1 MQSMGKSF
9 RHELRV
15 TLVLLGAVLA
25 LGRFAPGVEA
35 QDPAAPV
42 GDRRTNR
49 ADYRIEATVDD
60 ATRHLDG
67 RETLT
72 WTNRSGE
79 GVQDLWFHLYLNAF
93 SNNRST
99 HLTESKGLLR
109 GHKKTEGWGWQRV
122 RSVVVRDAAGAEHD
136 VSETFRYRWP
146 DTEPNEDRT
155 VFSVDLPFEVADGE
169 SIEVDIVWES
179 MLPRVRRRTGVKGDF
194 IYCAQWFPKLGVYE
208 GGRGWNCHQ
217 FHMNTEFY
225 SNYGHYDVTL
235 KLPEKYYDAEND
247 VVKVGASGVLE
258 KSEVVGGQ
266 LVVQFL
272 APSLADRNRPD
283 STGRLPKIHDFAW
296 TADPDYV
303 VTEKPFRFS
312 EWASRDGLQTEVE
325 RVYRTLGRDRRDVIG
340 EDVIVRLMI
349 QPERANQTNRH
360 FEATAATLFYYGL
373 WFGPYPYQQVTV
385 VDPAWGAR
393 AAGGM
398 EYPTIFT
405 CGSRL
410 FTRPAHYTPE
420 GVTVHECGH
429 QFWYGLVGNNE
440 PEAAWLDEGLNSYT
454 DSEVLF
460 RHYGPSVSS
469 TDYLRIPID
478 GVRLVEPPG
487 SGRDAFGKIIT
498 GRDIPI
504 PFLDTRLS
512 PLAGGGLLDFFRDQP
527 FLSQAPQHTDPRWGD
542 RTSFMRD
549 PGRDPVTT
557 SAWQYVDSTSYRVN
571 SYPRP
576 AVLLRSLP
584 GVVGH
589 DKFLKGMRHYAE
601 TWRYRH
607 PYPED
612 FFQAFI
618 EGSGEDVQWY
628 FDELFQGT
636 GTVDW
641 SVTVSQTQEDEVRGV
656 FQDEGTGEFI
666 PTPDPDSDV
675 DSEGVTDEGTDDSG
689 EPEGPVESG
698 GEPGEDSAEEA
709 PQDMA
714 ESEGSEPEESV
725 DVDTDARI
733 APQPGD
739 APRNQIEI
747 LVAREGEIRLPLDV
761 EIEYEDGE
769 REIVSWS
776 REAQLNQRWLAI
788 ERLDTRRVVAVRID
802 PARDYY
808 IDLDMSNNQWF
819 DAVDN
824 IAPLRWSERVF
835 SQVAHTLRWYSAIG
849 G

>member
-9 RHELRV
+9 RQELRI
-15 TLVLLGAVLA
+15 LLGVLGTVLA
-25 LGRFAPGVEA
+25 MGQLAHGQE
-35 QDPAAPV
+35 

-72 WTNRSGE
+72 WTNHSGE
-79 GVQDLWFHLYLNAF
+79 GVRDLWFHLYLNAF

-122 RSVVVRDAAGAEHD
+122 RSVHVRDSEGEEHD

-146 DTEPNEDRT
+146 DTEPNDDRT

-169 SIEVDIVWES
+169 AIEVDIVWES
-179 MLPRVRRRTGVKGDF
+179 VLPRVRRRTGVKGDF

-283 STGRLPKIHDFAW
+283 STGRMPMIHDFAW

-325 RVYRTLGRDRRDVIG
+325 RVYRTLDRDRRDVIG
-340 EDVIVRLMI
+340 EDVMVRLMI

-405 CGSRL
+405 CGSRM
-410 FTRPAHYTPE
+410 FTRPEHYTPE
-420 GVTVHECGH
+420 SVTVHECGH

-460 RHYGPSVSS
+460 RHYGPSSSS
-469 TDYLRIPID
+469 TNYLRIPIN
-478 GVRLVEPPG
+478 GVRLVERPG

-504 PFLDTRLS
+504 PFLDKRLS

-527 FLSQAPQHTDPRWGD
+527 LLSQAPQWTDPRWGD

-557 SAWQYVDSTSYRVN
+557 SAWQYVDSTSYGVN

-628 FDELFQGT
+628 FDELFGGT

-641 SVTVSQTQEDEVRGV
+641 SVTVSQAQEDEARGV
-656 FQDEGTGEFI
+656 FQDQETGEFV
-666 PTPDPDSDV
+666 PAADPEEGEAEGDPAETPEDGGDGESAEDPAEPADSDGAEIAA
-675 DSEGVTDEGTDDSG
+675 DSGDDSG
-689 EPEGPVESG
+689 
-698 GEPGEDSAEEA
+698 AE
-709 PQDMA
+709 
-714 ESEGSEPEESV
+714 V
-725 DVDTDARI
+725 

-739 APRNQIEI
+739 APRNRIEI
-747 LVAREGEIRLPLDV
+747 LVAREGELRLPLDI
-761 EIEYEDGE
+761 EIEFEDGE
-769 REIVSWS
+769 REIVSWP
-776 REAQLNQRWLAI
+776 REDQLNQRWLSI
-788 ERLDTRRVVAVRID
+788 KRLDTRRVVAVRLD

-819 DAVDN
+819 DAIDDV
-824 IAPLRWSERVF
+824 APLRWSERVF